1 MKTDY
6 PLIRLKDVYKV
17 YGEQESEVVALSG
30 VNLVIERGEMLAIVG
45 TSGAGKSSLMNILGC
60 ISKATSGRYL
70 VDNEDINSY
79 SEGDLARI
87 RNEKFGFV
95 LQSFGLID
103 DYTVRQNIMIPLA
116 YAKDKSISEEE
127 FDALLRKLKIEDKKN
142 ADCKNLSNGQKQRVA
157 IARALINNPEIILAD
172 EPTGALDSHTAQSI
186 MDVFK
191 ELNEDGKTVIIV
203 THDMNIARQCSRLI
217 EIKDGQVFELENP
230 EDGPAKDTRRG

>member
-1 MKTDY
+1 MNPRK

-17 YGEQESEVVALSG
+17 YGEMESEVVALNN
-30 VNLVIERGEMLAIVG
+30 VNLVIYRGEMLAIVG

-60 ISKATSGRYL
+60 ITKATSGRYL
-70 VDNEDINSY
+70 VDNEDINTY

-116 YAKDKSISEEE
+116 YAKQKNISEEE
-127 FDALLRKLKIEDKKN
+127 FDALLRKLKIADKKN

-157 IARALINNPEIILAD
+157 IARALINRPEIILAD
-172 EPTGALDSHTAQSI
+172 EPTGALDSRTAQSI

-191 ELNEDGKTVIIV
+191 ELNAEGKTVIIV
-203 THDMNIARQCSRLI
+203 THDMNIARQCGRLI
-217 EIKDGQVFELENP
+217 EIKDGQVVEIPKPP
-230 EDGPAKDTRRG
+230 EPLIEGAKA

>member
-1 MKTDY
+1 MSPKN
-6 PLIRLKDVYKV
+6 PMIRLKDVYKV
-17 YGEQESEVVALSG
+17 YGRQESEVVALNA

-60 ISKATSGRYL
+60 ITKASSGRYF

-103 DYTVRQNIMIPLA
+103 DYTVRQNIMIPMA
-116 YAKDKSISEEE
+116 YSNKKPVTEEE

-157 IARALINNPEIILAD
+157 IARALINKPEIILAD
-172 EPTGALDSHTAQSI
+172 EPTGALDSRTAQSI

-191 ELNEDGKTVIIV
+191 ELNAEGKTVIIV

-217 EIKDGQVFELENP
+217 EIKDGRVHKI
-230 EDGPAKDTRRG
+230 DTPAVQPVSQIL